1 MQGPA
6 YTLDQPMD
14 RACCGCHDR
23 FQHDLAFSIDHRH
36 YCRCLVDIH
45 PHILVPLHCRLL
57 SGSTRSTLMWLL
69 RVSSRQPPDKGRV
82 LSYCDIT
89 STEGEALSQAV
100 YRSRVIQLRKL
111 GTIQPGEHVFRN
123 PSRGCWQGE
132 HDTIT

>member
-6 YTLDQPMD
+6 YTLDQPTD
-14 RACCGCHDR
+14 RPCCGCHDR

-45 PHILVPLHCRLL
+45 PHILVPLHCTLF

-82 LSYCDIT
+82 LSYCDY
-89 STEGEALSQAV
+89 LSKWIERVNATIVNQESERDSDSQRRLP
-100 YRSRVIQLRKL
+100 YRLYN
-111 GTIQPGEHVFRN
+111 TP
-123 PSRGCWQGE
+123 
-132 HDTIT
+132 